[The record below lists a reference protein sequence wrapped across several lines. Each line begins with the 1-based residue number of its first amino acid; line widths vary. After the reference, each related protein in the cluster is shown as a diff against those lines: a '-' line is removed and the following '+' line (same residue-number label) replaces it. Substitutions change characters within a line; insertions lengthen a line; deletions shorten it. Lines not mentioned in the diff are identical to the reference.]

1 MQDDIRSPEGR
12 LPLALA
18 SAAAG
23 LALGVLAGYGRRVA
37 VQAPTAMAGDWV
49 DGLVAEHEKVRK
61 LLTELEASSPE
72 DRARRTAL
80 VKKLKMALTRHA
92 LQEENVIY
100 PALVDAG
107 EEVAAEELTRE
118 HAQMKHILYRFDII
132 DADAPE
138 FLSLVG
144 ELRDAVLP
152 HMEEEELELFPRLRN
167 QLNEDGNDALKMKM
181 NREGL
186 ALA

>member
-1 MQDDIRSPEGR
+1 MQDEPKSPEGR
-12 LPLALA
+12 LPIALA

-37 VQAPTAMAGDWV
+37 VQAPTALAGDWV
-49 DGLVAEHEKVRK
+49 EGLAAEHEKVRK
-61 LLTELEASSPE
+61 LLAELEATTSD

-80 VKKLKMALTRHA
+80 VKKLKFALTKHA

-107 EEVAAEELTRE
+107 EEAAAEELTRE
-118 HAQMKHILYRFDII
+118 HGQLKHILYRFDII
-132 DADAPE
+132 DPDAPG
-138 FLSLVG
+138 FLPLVG
-144 ELRDAVLP
+144 ELRDAILP

-167 QLNEDGNDALKMKM
+167 QLNDDGNDALKMKM

-186 ALA
+186 AVA